1 MAAKNLGPTD
11 FARFFEAIW
20 GYGPFPWQQ
29 RLIQQLADNA
39 DRQEIW
45 PAVLD
50 LPTGSGKTA
59 TIDIAV
65 FHLALESLRG
75 NGRRAPMRIAFVV
88 DRRLIVDDAY
98 ERATRLARALHDA
111 LAARDTA
118 HPVVLAVAEALA
130 ALAGVGRF
138 PLVARRLRGGAP
150 MEDDWARTP
159 VQPTVLCSTVDQVGS
174 RLLFRGYG
182 VTDRMKPVHAGLL
195 GADCLLLL
203 DEAHLSVPFR
213 QTLDSVNRLR
223 APDAT
228 PFGYALL
235 TATPGASETSRFGLE
250 AEDAAHPMLAARL
263 AASKPAHLIEVSG
276 KQGVDGE
283 TRRTDEVAATAHSM
297 LSSLKVGGIA
307 CPVIGVVLNRVARAR
322 AVFDRLRKTL
332 EDCDVFLLIGPARSA
347 ERDHFAAMLEPIKTG
362 RDSKRSQLERP
373 FIVVATQTIEA
384 GVDLDFDGLVTE
396 AAALDALRQRMGR
409 LNRAG
414 RPIASRAAILA
425 YKTDLAPK
433 ADDVVYGDRISAT
446 WKVLQQLA
454 AADEVDF
461 GIDAFKG
468 RITVDQLGTLATPV
482 KDSPVLMPAYADLW
496 SQTSPIPNADPDV
509 ALFLHGPDRSPASIQ
524 IVWRADL
531 ADSDLATDDAQ
542 DLVERFTLV
551 PPRAGEAV
559 EISLWA
565 ARKWLANTDLQQLDL
580 SDAVERETETDET
593 GLPSRRAFRWAGEGS
608 DRTRTVAANELRNG
622 DLIIVPAGHGG
633 CDEWGWNPRSNVPV
647 TDVADL
653 ALWPYRSRRFAVR
666 ITPELI
672 LQGMSRDAAMTNP
685 ETGGGNQQAI
695 ELEPIANRL
704 AETLSENAGS
714 GSTEL
719 LAAVKEFHLPGA
731 MKTALDALEGARG
744 RRLKVAYPYG
754 FDDKERPRGIVF
766 AAAGGLDVSDEDPPV
781 GEPATESDDRS
792 SFADRPIPLIDHSKD
807 VRYWAKSFA
816 VSAGLAEAVA
826 ADLALASYLHDA
838 GKADPR
844 LQSYFAG
851 GDPYGPD
858 TGSVLAKSGLRRVP
872 RGAWS
877 RAGLPDNWR
886 HEALSVRL
894 AMLHP
899 DFKQAHDPQL
909 VLWLIGTHHGFGRPL
924 FPHYDQKDGEARP
937 DLLKVFGVDDILE
950 AGAGPQSLAFTFQG
964 MDWAQL
970 FETLKQRYGIWG
982 LARLEAFLRLADHR
996 ASEYG
1001 SPPPAR
1007 KAAA

>member
-1 MAAKNLGPTD
+1 MAATTLAPAD
-11 FARFFEAIW
+11 FARFFKAIW

-29 RLIQQLADNA
+29 RLLQRLVDDADQQ
-39 DRQEIW
+39 ETW

-75 NGRRAPMRIAFVV
+75 GRRRAPMRIAFVV

-98 ERATRLARALHDA
+98 ERAIRLARALHDA
-111 LAARDTA
+111 MAAPDA
-118 HPVVLAVAEALA
+118 ADPIVLAVAKALA
-130 ALAGVGRF
+130 ALAGMGRF

-150 MEDDWARTP
+150 MEDDWAHTP

-213 QTLDSVNRLR
+213 QTLGSVNRFR
-223 APDAT
+223 APDDA
-228 PFGYALL
+228 PFGFALL
-235 TATPGASETSRFGLE
+235 TATPGASEDSRFGLD

-263 AASKPAHLIEVSG
+263 AASKPARLIEVSG

-283 TRRTDEVAATAHSM
+283 TRRADEVAATAQAM
-297 LSSLKVGGIA
+297 LATLKAGGIA
-307 CPVIGVVLNRVARAR
+307 CPVVGVVLNRVARAR

-332 EDCDVFLLIGPARSA
+332 EGCDVFLLIGPARSA
-347 ERDHFAAMLEPIKTG
+347 ERDRFAAMLEPIKTG
-362 RDSKRSQLERP
+362 RESKRTALERP

-414 RPIASRAAILA
+414 RPIASRAAVLA

-433 ADDVVYGDRISAT
+433 ADDIVYGDRISAT
-446 WKVLQQLA
+446 WKELQRLA

-461 GIDAFKG
+461 GIDAFKN
-468 RITVDQLGTLATPV
+468 RIAVDQLGALATPV
-482 KDSPVLMPAYADLW
+482 EDSPVLMPAYADLW

-509 ALFLHGPDRSPASIQ
+509 ALFLHGPNRSPASIQ

-531 ADSDLATDDAQ
+531 ADSDLATDDPRG
-542 DLVERFTLV
+542 LVDRFTLV
-551 PPRAGEAV
+551 PPRAAEAV

-565 ARKWLANTDLQQLDL
+565 ARKWLENADLQQSEL
-580 SDAVERETETDET
+580 SDAVERGIEADET
-593 GLPSRRAFRWAGEGS
+593 RSSGRRAFRWAGEGS
-608 DRTRTVAANELRNG
+608 DRTRAVVGNELRNG
-622 DLIIVPAGHGG
+622 DLIIVPANYGG
-633 CDEWGWNPRSNVPV
+633 CDEWGWNPQSTLPV
-647 TDVADL
+647 ADVADL

-666 ITPELI
+666 ITAELI
-672 LQGMSRDAAMTNP
+672 LQGMTNDAAATNP
-685 ETGGGNQQAI
+685 GPGDGSQRTI
-695 ELEPIANRL
+695 ELEPVANGL

-719 LAAVKEFHLPGA
+719 LAAMKDLRLPKA

-744 RRLKVAYPYG
+744 RLKVAYPYG
-754 FDDKERPRGIVF
+754 VDDKDRPRGIVF
-766 AAAGGLDVSDEDPPV
+766 VAVGGLTVSDEGQPV

-792 SFADRPIPLIDHSKD
+792 SFAARPIPLIEHSRD
-807 VRYWAKSFA
+807 VRHWVESFA
-816 VSAGLAEAVA
+816 VSAGLAKTVA

-858 TGSVLAKSGLRRVP
+858 TGAVLAKSGLRRVP
-872 RGAWS
+872 RDAWR

-899 DFKQAHDPQL
+899 DFKRAHDPQL

-924 FPHYDQKDGEARP
+924 FPHCDQKDGEARP
-937 DLLKVFGVDDILE
+937 DLMKVFGVDDVLE
-950 AGAGPQSLAFTFQG
+950 AGAGPQSLAFAFRQ

-970 FETLKQRYGIWG
+970 FDALKQRYGIWG

-996 ASEYG
+996 ASEHG
-1001 SPPPAR
+1001 SAPPAR
-1007 KAAA
+1007 KDAA